1 MLKNG
6 LICKKKFDDFYTFII
21 GDDPNKLDEFISKMM
36 LFSKLSKENN
46 MISNQNK

>member
-21 GDDPNKLDEFISKMM
+21 GDDPNKLDEFISKMKQK
-36 LFSKLSKENN
+36 S
-46 MISNQNK
+46 IPVICQ